1 MDYLSEMCPI
11 YECDR
16 FNSGW
21 VSERQHDEVV
31 WDDGEECYVAID
43 NPSMVMKSS
52 RERAAQWWCVAV
64 YETDR
69 AYGGPEEGGW
79 WYDVGG
85 LTEHAKIR
93 FFDRYQDAYDYA
105 QELWTYCLEENKDR
119 GDVRLAPRG
128 FTEQLPDVYFPKT
141 RPYYS

>member
-11 YECDR
+11 YECDKGD
-16 FNSGW
+16 GW
-21 VSERQHDEVV
+21 VSVCQHDEVE
-31 WDDGEECYVAID
+31 WDEYNGCWYTRDTNEIVKEV
-43 NPSMVMKSS
+43 
-52 RERAAQWWCVAV
+52 RERAAQWWAVAV

-79 WYDVGG
+79 WYSVGW
-85 LTEHAKIR
+85 LVEHAKVR
-93 FFDRYQDAYDYA
+93 FFDRYQDAYDYS
-105 QELWTYCLEENKDR
+105 QELWAYCLEENKDR

-128 FTEQLPDVYFPKT
+128 FTEQMPETHFPKN